1 MAVKSIFTN
10 KLFLV
15 IYSITMLA
23 LVFFCDMNIYI
34 GAGLI
39 IAYYLIV
46 KKSNVWKDHSTELSK
61 IFA

>member
-1 MAVKSIFTN
+1 
-10 KLFLV
+10 
-15 IYSITMLA
+15 MLA

-46 KKSNVWKDHSTELSK
+46 KKSNVWKAHSTELSK